1 MSQWNYGYRQGPF
14 LLLDLSGETEVR
26 GSSLA
31 SLDRVASFVNPT
43 NQSAQWEKSALRFYD
58 CIRFFAELP

>member
-1 MSQWNYGYRQGPF
+1 
-14 LLLDLSGETEVR
+14 LDLRGETEVR

-43 NQSAQWEKSALRFYD
+43 NQSAQWEKSALK
-58 CIRFFAELP
+58 IL